1 MFQKALDLLVLLV
14 VAAGLGTAL
23 RTFEQGNIPAFMA
36 FTILTVMAVSYG
48 AIRIVNRRLQVTPNR
63 R

>member
-1 MFQKALDLLVLLV
+1 MFQKALDLIVLLI

-23 RTFEQGNIPAFMA
+23 RFFEQGSIPAFMA

-48 AIRIVNRRLQVTPNR
+48 AIRVVNRRLQVETNR